1 MPARPA
7 SSRSVARSHGFTL
20 LEIIIAIAVI
30 LILMGMVIVGMQ
42 YLGASSKEKST
53 RVTLANLQGMLTE
66 LETTA
71 GFSKIH
77 GDLDGDGKPEGR
89 VIAPGSVVAG
99 TEGETD
105 GRDSEAIQ
113 ETRAVM
119 TVLRSIPSNRRA
131 MDQLP
136 PQQLFVFSGGIGD
149 QNTPVMLDAWNNP
162 IVFVFPPDLFQGTD
176 QNAWGDRYGL
186 WGLRVADRVDGS
198 DNSIPHRILN
208 PGGIEDATKA
218 PDSTTLYPE
227 PDNFQKLRFFRPF
240 WVSAGPD
247 GDFSTHDDNLYS
259 FEN

>member
-7 SSRSVARSHGFTL
+7 SSPSVARAHGFTL

-42 YLGASSKEKST
+42 YLGASSKEKAT
-53 RVTLANLQGMLTE
+53 RVTLANLQGMLAE

-77 GDLDGDGKPEGR
+77 GDLDGDSKPEGR

-105 GRDSEAIQ
+105 GRHSEAIQ

-136 PQQLFVFSGGIGD
+136 PQQLFVFAGGIGD

-162 IVFVFPPDLFQGTD
+162 IVFVFPPDLFQGAN
-176 QNAWGDRYGL
+176 QNVWEDRYGL
-186 WGLRVADRVDGS
+186 WGLKVADDTS
-198 DNSIPHRILN
+198 DLYRMLN
-208 PGGIEDATKA
+208 PGGIEKA
-218 PDSTTLYPE
+218 VTPTTSTIYPE
-227 PDNFQKLRFFRPF
+227 PDNVQRLRFFRPF

-247 GDFSTHDDNLYS
+247 GNFSTHDDNLYS